1 METIINYIPNKMK
14 YDSVMTEKT
23 KIFRDKNN
31 LMWLSGYRI
40 FKDFNMFVIS
50 TPLLLIS
57 LSYQLQPEVH

>member
-14 YDSVMTEKT
+14 YDSVMTEET

-40 FKDFNMFVIS
+40 FLDFNMFVIS